1 MAEQREQRQPDP
13 RREVPQQVG
22 GPQDL
27 QEPAL
32 ADAVG
37 ARRAKILLVL
47 LVHDQERADIA
58 EPVLLEPLE
67 EELRHITARGRRQQ
81 REASAAPTHATKLAV
96 SAPTL
101 MASSYGSSAAYDPYS
116 NVRRYVRPQQRTVSP
131 GFTSSGSV
139 MTSSQAGQL

>member
-1 MAEQREQRQPDP
+1 MAEQREQRRPDP

-22 GPQDL
+22 GPEEL
-27 QEPAL
+27 REPAL

-67 EELRHITARGRRQQ
+67 EELRQTLVTGLRTRRDEHVQPEYIVAQVSQTQEVLEGAGPVPATLRVPGQ
-81 REASAAPTHATKLAV
+81 R
-96 SAPTL
+96 
-101 MASSYGSSAAYDPYS
+101 
-116 NVRRYVRPQQRTVSP
+116 
-131 GFTSSGSV
+131 
-139 MTSSQAGQL
+139 AGQYEPET